1 MNDRIMIASATSG
14 SGKTTITI
22 GLLEALKRM
31 GIRPSSFKCGP
42 DYIDPTFH
50 RMVLGIDS
58 NNLDSFFLPA
68 SGIRKVVMNSPGD
81 IGVMEGVMGLY
92 DGPFVDS
99 DKGSGYD
106 IARITKTPVILVMN
120 AEGVGRTILPLVKGV
135 IAEDRAHLIKGI
147 IFNRMSRSF
156 YDRIRPYIEGEIA
169 KRRSDIRILGCIP
182 RSDVFGIDD
191 IHLGLK
197 RPDDDRAF
205 LKKIGKIADIVSDS
219 VDVDAICKIAGSAD
233 LIRAGRGSTSGK
245 RRAGKRSLRLAV
257 AKDNAFYFYYGE
269 NLKMFE
275 NLGVDIVFF
284 SPVSDDKLPDGIS
297 GILIGGGY
305 PELYLPQLSANA
317 SMLKSV
323 RDAIRSGI
331 PSLAE
336 CGGFMYLHDAIK
348 DINGTSYPMVGA
360 IDATCE
366 DMHHPVN
373 FGYVETDQGMK
384 GHEFH
389 YYDTTFRGD
398 SVPLTKV
405 STGRKYRDMIA
416 GDNFMW
422 GFPHF
427 YYPSSPDFVKRFVEK
442 MREYEAAGD
451 EK

>member
-1 MNDRIMIASATSG
+1 MNNRIMIASATSG

-22 GLLEALKRM
+22 GLLEALKRL

-58 NNLDSFFLPA
+58 HNLDSYFLPPA
-68 SGIRKVVMNSPGD
+68 GIRKIVMDSPGD
-81 IGVMEGVMGLY
+81 IGVMEGVMGIY
-92 DGPFVDS
+92 DGPFVES

-106 IARITKTPVILVMN
+106 IAKITKTPIILVMN
-120 AEGVGRTILPLVKGV
+120 AHGVGRTILPLVKGV

-147 IFNRMSRSF
+147 VFNRMSRSF

-169 KRRSDIRILGCIP
+169 KRRSDIRLLGCIP
-182 RSDVFGIDD
+182 KSDVFGIDD
-191 IHLGLK
+191 FYLGLK
-197 RPDDDRAF
+197 RPEDDRAF
-205 LKKIGKIADIVSDS
+205 RDQIGRIADIISDS
-219 VDVDAICKIAGSAD
+219 VDVDAVLGISEAAGQ
-233 LIRAGRGSTSGK
+233 IRAGKNHPASGK
-245 RRAGKRSLRLAV
+245 STRTNQLRLAV
-257 AKDNAFYFYYGE
+257 AKDDAFYFYYGE

-275 NLGVDIVFF
+275 DLGVDIVCF
-284 SPVSDDKLPDGIS
+284 SPLGDDKLPEDVS

-305 PELYLPQLSANA
+305 PELYLTQLSGNR
-317 SMLKSV
+317 SMLDSV
-323 RDAIRSGI
+323 RSAIRSGM

-336 CGGFMYLHDAIK
+336 CGGFMYLHGAIK

-389 YYDTTFRGD
+389 YYDTTCRGD
-398 SVPLTKV
+398 GVLLTKV

-416 GDNFMW
+416 GDNYLW

-427 YYPSSPDFVKRFVEK
+427 YYPSHPDFVKWFVKK
-442 MREYEAAGD
+442 MKEYEAARH
-451 EK
+451 E